1 MIGKGLLGSLL
12 VLAVA
17 FGPNQATAMEMMIV
31 CTAAGGIAST
41 EEDDANTPEDD
52 KDELEVTVWVPPGEA
67 RDTVMTGEPVMIV
80 TLIDLGDP
88 SGESVSRTTKLP
100 DTGVVTEIWLRE
112 DLTRMF
118 RAEATKFGVLLTLE
132 NQRSVVPSGQSPVDG
147 VGPFAE
153 EVAFN
158 FTKVVVE
165 YTRQEDDGGSSE
177 TNTWE
182 LETTECKSE
191 SSKSE

>member
-41 EEDDANTPEDD
+41 EEDDANPEDD

-67 RDTVMTGEPVMIV
+67 RDTVMSGGPVMVV
-80 TLIDLGDP
+80 TLIDLGDS

-100 DTGVVTEIWLRE
+100 DTGVVTEIWSRE
-112 DLTRMF
+112 DLTKMF

-147 VGPFAE
+147 VGLIAE
-153 EVAFN
+153 RVALN

>member
-41 EEDDANTPEDD
+41 EEDDAITPEDD

-88 SGESVSRTTKLP
+88 SGKSVSRTTKLP
-100 DTGVVTEIWLRE
+100 DTGVVTEIWSRK
-112 DLTRMF
+112 DLTGMF

-132 NQRSVVPSGQSPVDG
+132 NQRSVVSSRTPAALCSQAVRTRSVARSCSPISASTSARSRR
-147 VGPFAE
+147 F
-153 EVAFN
+153 F
-158 FTKVVVE
+158 
-165 YTRQEDDGGSSE
+165 
-177 TNTWE
+177 
-182 LETTECKSE
+182 
-191 SSKSE
+191 